1 MILSDILNRV
11 LVIDDKEEET
21 KGLRKVMEAADVAV
35 DYADP
40 FKLAGLQFSRN
51 RQLLFMDLMLDGD
64 INHLKSNISRIINI
78 LRNNIAPG
86 FGLYGL
92 VVWTTHENEVETL
105 KTSLGKAYKEDLDGI
120 NRQPPVQIEGAA
132 PAPIK
137 PIVPPL
143 FVISLDKNKYNQEG
157 YASLLADL
165 EAALSQ
171 NPAAY
176 FFTSWYGSVIKGVGK
191 SVHDIY
197 KLAPEYPKQ
206 NEELKYIL
214 YELGNNHV
222 GVGKGNDKLTEDSF
236 KAFDELLSADL
247 NCQQRSSQDL
257 FNPKPQKQWGGDTSK
272 KMKISALLNAKLF
285 VDTENL
291 SSNLIVPGNVYKV
304 LNVTSPLVVQNKH
317 NKLAQFNLQYENVA
331 IELTPPCDFCHKKV
345 NSRLIGGFAFEAT
358 DLSKENLKD
367 ISDALSGDKIYS
379 LWLAMIDRRIMIVNF
394 DFRYLLTQSDTDLRD
409 VTQYQLWFRAKPRL
423 FADVLQK
430 FSSHAARLGLAN
442 INLI

>member
-21 KGLRKVMEAADVAV
+21 EGLRKVMEADDVAV

-40 FKLAGLQFSRN
+40 FKLAGVQFSRN

-64 INHLKSNISRIINI
+64 INHLKSNVSRIINI

-92 VVWTTHENEVETL
+92 VVWTSHENEIEQL
-105 KTSLGKAYKEDLDGI
+105 KTSLGKAYKADLDGT
-120 NRQPPVQIEGAA
+120 NRQAPVQIEGAA

-143 FVISLDKNKYNQEG
+143 FIVSLDKNKYNQEG
-157 YASLLADL
+157 YGSLLADL
-165 EAALSQ
+165 ETALSQ
-171 NPAAY
+171 DPAAY

-197 KLAPEYPKQ
+197 KLAPEYPNQKD
-206 NEELKYIL
+206 ELRYLL

-222 GVGKGNDKLTEDSF
+222 GIGKGNDKLIEDSF
-236 KAFDELLSADL
+236 KAFDELLAADL
-247 NCQQRSSQDL
+247 NSQQRSSQDL

-304 LNVTSPLVVQNKH
+304 LNAASPLVVQNKH
-317 NKLAQFNLQYENVA
+317 KDLVQFNLQYENVA
-331 IELTPPCDFCHKKV
+331 IELTPPCDFSHKKV
-345 NSRLIGGFAFEAT
+345 HSRLIGGFAFEASA
-358 DLSKENLKD
+358 LSKQNLED
-367 ISDALSGDKIYS
+367 ISEALNGDKTYN
-379 LWLAMIDRRIMIVNF
+379 LWLAMIGGRIMIVSF
-394 DFRYLLTQSDTDLRD
+394 DFRYLFTPSDADLKD
-409 VTQYQLWFRAKPRL
+409 VVQYQLWFRAKPRL

-442 INLI
+442 IDLV

>member
-1 MILSDILNRV
+1 MILSDMLNRV

-21 KGLRKVMEAADVAV
+21 RGLRDVMETDDVAV

-40 FKLAGLQFSRN
+40 FKLAGVQFARN
-51 RQLLFMDLMLDGD
+51 RQLIFMDLMLDGD
-64 INHLKSNISRIINI
+64 INHLKTNISRIINI
-78 LRNNIAPG
+78 LRNNIATG

-92 VVWTTHENEVETL
+92 VVWTSHENEVEQL
-105 KTSLGKAYKEDLDGI
+105 KTAIGKAYKADLEGK
-120 NRQPPVQIEGAA
+120 NLQAPVQIDGAA

-143 FVISLDKNKYNQEG
+143 FIVSLDKSKYNQEG
-157 YASLLADL
+157 YGSLLADL
-165 EAALSQ
+165 ESALSQ

-176 FFTSWYGSVIKGVGK
+176 FFTSWYGSVIKGVRK

-197 KLAPEYPKQ
+197 KLVPEYPKQ
-206 NEELKYIL
+206 KDELKYLL

-236 KAFDELLSADL
+236 KAFDELLAADL
-247 NCQQRSSQDL
+247 NSQQRSSQDL

-304 LNVTSPLVVQNKH
+304 LNADSPLVVQNKH
-317 NKLAQFNLQYENVA
+317 KDLAQFNLQYENVA
-331 IELTPPCDFCHKKV
+331 IELTPPCDFSHKKV
-345 NSRLIGGFAFEAT
+345 HSRLIGGFAFEAS
-358 DLSKENLKD
+358 DLSKQNLED
-367 ISDALSGDKIYS
+367 ISDALSGDKTYN
-379 LWLAMIDRRIMIVNF
+379 LWLAMIGGRIMIVSF
-394 DFRYLLTQSDTDLRD
+394 DFRHLFTPLDADLKDTA
-409 VTQYQLWFRAKPRL
+409 QYQLWFRAKPRL

-442 INLI
+442 IDLV